1 MFVCY
6 LKEIPFPLQLPSS
19 CGGRFTTV
27 ELFQLLL
34 CISVTPS
41 EELGLTR
48 AVLHT
53 QPTITEVLGPDEP
66 REVMLIPT
74 RQLLPTPTAADLRKE
89 RTVLGLFSQ
98 LHEPSC

>member
-1 MFVCY
+1 M
-6 LKEIPFPLQLPSS
+6 
-19 CGGRFTTV
+19 

-53 QPTITEVLGPDEP
+53 HPTITEVLGPDEP
-66 REVMLIPT
+66 REVMLIPA
-74 RQLLPTPTAADLRKE
+74 RHLLPTAPAADLRKDQE
-89 RTVLGLFSQ
+89 QCWGCSLSSMSLPVHFCCLLA
-98 LHEPSC
+98 

>member
-1 MFVCY
+1 M
-6 LKEIPFPLQLPSS
+6 
-19 CGGRFTTV
+19 

-53 QPTITEVLGPDEP
+53 QPTLTAVPGPDEP
-66 REVMLIPT
+66 GEVVLIPA
-74 RQLLPTPTAADLRKE
+74 RQLIPIPTAADLRKDKE
-89 RTVLGLFSQ
+89 QCWGCSLSSMILPVHFSV
-98 LHEPSC
+98 C